1 MIGPMEREWVAE
13 ESALIAAPV
22 DRVYA
27 AVADLRRM
35 GRWSPECFAVWV
47 RGGAVEVD
55 TRFTGFNRH
64 GWRVWFTNCEVTLAE
79 PGQAFAF
86 RVSSLRLPV
95 ALWGYRF
102 EAVSDGTTRL
112 TEYWQDLRR
121 DYRGAGFMERIGRI
135 FTGVAS
141 LDRAE
146 ANRKGM
152 RATLNRIKIAVESPH
167 GPSAP

>member
-1 MIGPMEREWVAE
+1 MVREWVAE

-35 GRWSPECFAVWV
+35 SRWSPECFAVWV

-64 GWRVWFTNCEVTLAE
+64 GWRVWVTKCEVTLAE

-86 RVSSLRLPV
+86 PVSRLRLPV
-95 ALWGYRF
+95 ALWGYRVD
-102 EAVSDGTTRL
+102 AVSAGKAPLNGYSQDPRPRL
-112 TEYWQDLRR
+112 PA
-121 DYRGAGFMERIGRI
+121 AGFLRP
-135 FTGVAS
+135 
-141 LDRAE
+141 L
-146 ANRKGM
+146 
-152 RATLNRIKIAVESPH
+152 
-167 GPSAP
+167 

>member
-47 RGGAVEVD
+47 RGGAVQVD

-64 GWRVWFTNCEVTLAE
+64 GWRAWFTNCAGTLAE
-79 PGQAFAF
+79 PRHAFSF
-86 RVSSLRLPV
+86 PVSTPPPPV
-95 ALWGYRF
+95 AP
-102 EAVSDGTTRL
+102 
-112 TEYWQDLRR
+112 
-121 DYRGAGFMERIGRI
+121 RGAPVPAGSHR
-135 FTGVAS
+135 T
-141 LDRAE
+141 
-146 ANRKGM
+146 
-152 RATLNRIKIAVESPH
+152 P
-167 GPSAP
+167 